1 MSAGEPVSER
11 VFLAAV
17 AEIRSDVAGLRD
29 DFREDVREIRV
40 EWRDWRSAHGAEHAD
55 FDASLSK
62 RMGQLVVLGT
72 LRYVGD
78 QIRQRWT
85 VVLVTV
91 LGLVVLLGQATA
103 GVAR

>member
-40 EWRDWRSAHGAEHAD
+40 EWRDWRVAHGAEHAD
-55 FDASLSK
+55 FDANLSK

-72 LRYVGD
+72 LRYVGE
-78 QIRQRWT
+78 QIRQRWS
-85 VVLVTV
+85 VVLISAA
-91 LGLVVLLGQATA
+91 LLGMLLTQAAA
-103 GVAR
+103 GTVR